1 MNILVVGGG
10 GREHAIAATLSKSP
24 LTTRLIVAPGNPGIE
39 TFAECYPI
47 AADDIPG
54 QCKLAKDIKADFVFI
69 GPEIPLV
76 LGLKDEL
83 EKLGISAFGPSKKAA
98 QLEGSKT
105 FSRNFCKR
113 HNIPQPEFKYCT
125 DIDTAK
131 KQIDLLNGYCVVKAD
146 GLAAGKGVV
155 VCDKVDQAI
164 IASREMLEKNK
175 FGDAGKSILIEE
187 RINGIEASVF
197 AVSDGNNAVL
207 IGTAQDH
214 KRAYDND
221 EGPNTGGMGAI
232 SPAPALNQNLN
243 EEIFNNIISPTING
257 MKLERYP
264 YEGILYA
271 GVMIT
276 DKGPKVIEFN
286 CRFGDPET
294 QVVLPRLNTD
304 LVSIVQKTIKKNLK
318 NMTIDLIPKNA
329 ITVVIASK
337 GYPGE
342 FEKGVLLP
350 SLKNLNEKNEISV
363 FHSGTS
369 KDKNENLISNGGR
382 VLSITSIGAN
392 VQDCRKKA
400 YDVVEAINWE
410 QGFYRKDIGNLWNYL
425 ISLKNSFI
433 NFSDLFA
440 ENPE

>member
-1 MNILVVGGG
+1 MAYFKKSKAFWSNKFMKILVVGGG
-10 GREHAIAATLSKSP
+10 GREHAIAKSLSKSP
-24 LTTRLIVAPGNPGIE
+24 LTTKLVVAPGNPGIE
-39 TFAECYPI
+39 TFAKCHPI
-47 AADDIPG
+47 AADDVQG
-54 QCKLAKDIKADFVFI
+54 QCKLAINIKADFVFI
-69 GPEIPLV
+69 GPETPLV

-83 EKLGISAFGPSKKAA
+83 LKLGINAFGPSKNAA

-105 FSRNFCKR
+105 FSRKFCKR

-125 DIDTAK
+125 DIETAK
-131 KQIDLLNGYCVVKAD
+131 KQIKLLNGYCVVKAD

-155 VCDKVDQAI
+155 VCDTVGQAI
-164 IASREMLEKNK
+164 AASTEMLEKNK
-175 FGDAGKSILIEE
+175 FGNAGKSILIEE

-207 IGTAQDH
+207 IGTAQDY

-232 SPAPALNQNLN
+232 SPAPALDKDLNQ
-243 EEIFNNIISPTING
+243 EIFNNIITPTING
-257 MKLERYP
+257 MKLEGCP

-294 QVVLPRLNTD
+294 QVLLPRLNTD
-304 LVSIVQKTIKKNLK
+304 LVSIVQKTIKKTLK
-318 NMTIDLIPKNA
+318 DMTIDLIPQNA

-342 FEKGVLLP
+342 FDKGVLLP
-350 SLKNLNEKNEISV
+350 PLKNFDDQSEISI

-369 KDKNENLISNGGR
+369 KDKNDNIVSNGGR
-382 VLSITSIGAN
+382 VLSITSIGEN
-392 VQDCRKKA
+392 VQDCRQKA
-400 YDVVEAINWE
+400 YSVVEAINWE
-410 QGFYRKDIGNLWNYL
+410 QGFYRKDIGKL
-425 ISLKNSFI
+425 
-433 NFSDLFA
+433 
-440 ENPE
+440 

>member
-24 LTTRLIVAPGNPGIE
+24 LTKRLIVAPGNPGIE

-47 AADDIPG
+47 PADDIPG

-83 EKLGISAFGPSKKAA
+83 SKLGISAFGPSKKAA

-113 HNIPQPEFKYCT
+113 YNIPQPEFTYCT
-125 DIDTAK
+125 EIETAK
-131 KQIDLLNGYCVVKAD
+131 KQIELLNGYCVVKAD

-155 VCDKVDQAI
+155 VCDTVDQAI
-164 IASREMLEKNK
+164 IAATEMLEKNK
-175 FGDAGKSILIEE
+175 FGDAGKLILIEE

-197 AVSDGNNAVL
+197 AVSDGNDAVL

-232 SPAPALNQNLN
+232 SPAPALDPKLN
-243 EEIFNNIISPTING
+243 KEIFNNIITPTING
-257 MKLERYP
+257 MKLEGCP

-271 GVMIT
+271 GIMIT

-294 QVVLPRLNTD
+294 QVLLPRLNTD
-304 LVSIVQKTIKKNLK
+304 LISIVQRTIKKNLK
-318 NMTIDLIPKNA
+318 EMNIDFISQNA

-337 GYPGE
+337 GYPGA
-342 FEKGVLLP
+342 FKKGLLLP
-350 SLKNLNEKNEISV
+350 SLNNFNDNTEISV

-369 KDKNENLISNGGR
+369 KDKNGNIVSNGGR
-382 VLSITSIGAN
+382 VLSITSVGAN
-392 VQDCRKKA
+392 VQDCRQKA
-400 YDVVEAINWE
+400 YDIVEAINWE
-410 QGFYRKDIGNLWNYL
+410 QGFYRKDIGKL
-425 ISLKNSFI
+425 
-433 NFSDLFA
+433 
-440 ENPE
+440 

>member
-10 GREHAIAATLSKSP
+10 GREHAIAASLSKSP
-24 LTTRLIVAPGNPGIE
+24 LTKKLVVAPGNPGIE
-39 TFAECYPI
+39 TIAECYPV

-54 QCKLAKDIKADFVFI
+54 QCKLAIDIKADFVFI

-83 EKLGISAFGPSKKAA
+83 LKLGISSFGPSKKAA

-105 FSRNFCKR
+105 FSRNFCKKY
-113 HNIPQPEFKYCT
+113 NIPQPEFKYCT
-125 DIDTAK
+125 EIETAK
-131 KQIDLLNGYCVVKAD
+131 KQIELLNGYCVVKAD
-146 GLAAGKGVV
+146 GLAAGKGVI
-155 VCDKVDQAI
+155 VCDTVDQAI
-164 IASREMLEKNK
+164 IAATEMLEKNK
-175 FGDAGKSILIEE
+175 FGDAGKLILIEE

-197 AVSDGNNAVL
+197 AVSDGNDAVL

-232 SPAPALNQNLN
+232 SPAPALDQKLN
-243 EEIFNNIISPTING
+243 KEIFNNIITPTING
-257 MKLERYP
+257 MKLEGSP

-304 LVSIVQKTIKKNLK
+304 LVSIVLKTIKKNLK
-318 NMTIDLIPKNA
+318 DITIDFIPQSA

-337 GYPGE
+337 GYPGK
-342 FEKGVLLP
+342 FKKRVLLP
-350 SLKNLNEKNEISV
+350 SLNNFNDKTEISV

-369 KDKNENLISNGGR
+369 KDKNGNIVSNGGR
-382 VLSITSIGAN
+382 VLSITSVGAN
-392 VQDCRKKA
+392 VQDCRQKA
-400 YDVVEAINWE
+400 YGIVEAINWE
-410 QGFYRKDIGNLWNYL
+410 HGFYRKDIGKL
-425 ISLKNSFI
+425 
-433 NFSDLFA
+433 
-440 ENPE
+440 

>member
-10 GREHAIAATLSKSP
+10 GREHAIAKSLSKSP
-24 LTTRLIVAPGNPGIE
+24 LTTKLVVAPGNPGIE
-39 TFAECYPI
+39 TFAECIPI
-47 AADDIPG
+47 AADDISG
-54 QCKLAKDIKADFVFI
+54 QCKLARDIKADFVFI

-83 EKLGISAFGPSKKAA
+83 LKLGINAFGPSKKAA

-125 DIDTAK
+125 DIDSAK
-131 KQIDLLNGYCVVKAD
+131 KQIELLNGYCVVKAD

-155 VCDKVDQAI
+155 VCDTFDQAI
-164 IASREMLEKNK
+164 IASKEMLEKNK

-232 SPAPALNQNLN
+232 SPAPALDQDLN
-243 EEIFNNIISPTING
+243 KEIFNNIITPTING
-257 MKLERYP
+257 MKLEGNP

-276 DKGPKVIEFN
+276 NKGPKVIEFN

-318 NMTIDLIPKNA
+318 EMSIDFIPQNA

-350 SLKNLNEKNEISV
+350 PLKNFDNEIDISV

-369 KDKNENLISNGGR
+369 KDKNDNLVSNGGR
-382 VLSITSIGAN
+382 VLSITSIGVN
-392 VQDCRKKA
+392 VEDCRQKA
-400 YDVVEAINWE
+400 YNIVEALDWDK
-410 QGFYRKDIGNLWNYL
+410 GFYRRDIGKL
-425 ISLKNSFI
+425 
-433 NFSDLFA
+433 
-440 ENPE
+440 

>member
-10 GREHAIAATLSKSP
+10 GREHAIAKSLSKSP
-24 LTTRLIVAPGNPGIE
+24 LTTKLVVAPGNPGIE
-39 TFAECYPI
+39 TFAECIPI

-54 QCKLAKDIKADFVFI
+54 QCKLARDIKADFVFI

-83 EKLGISAFGPSKKAA
+83 LKLGISAFGPSKKAA

-125 DIDTAK
+125 DIDSAK
-131 KQIDLLNGYCVVKAD
+131 KQIELLNGYCVVKAD

-155 VCDKVDQAI
+155 VCDTFDQAI
-164 IASREMLEKNK
+164 IASTEMLEKNK

-232 SPAPALNQNLN
+232 SPAPALDQDLN
-243 EEIFNNIISPTING
+243 KEIFNNIITPTING
-257 MKLERYP
+257 MKLEGYP

-276 DKGPKVIEFN
+276 NKGPKVIEFN

-318 NMTIDLIPKNA
+318 ETSIDFIPQNA

-342 FEKGVLLP
+342 FEKEVLLP
-350 SLKNLNEKNEISV
+350 SLKNFDNEIDTYV

-369 KDKNENLISNGGR
+369 KDKNDNLVSSGGR
-382 VLSITSIGAN
+382 VLSITSIGEN
-392 VQDCRKKA
+392 IKDCRQKA
-400 YDVVEAINWE
+400 YNIVEAIDWD
-410 QGFYRKDIGNLWNYL
+410 QGFYRRDIGKL
-425 ISLKNSFI
+425 
-433 NFSDLFA
+433 
-440 ENPE
+440 

>member
-10 GREHAIAATLSKSP
+10 GREHAIAKSLSKSP
-24 LTTRLIVAPGNPGIE
+24 LTTKLVVAPGNPGIE
-39 TFAECYPI
+39 TFAECIPI
-47 AADDIPG
+47 AADDIFG
-54 QCKLAKDIKADFVFI
+54 QCKLARDIKADFVVI

-83 EKLGISAFGPSKKAA
+83 LKLGISAFGPSKKAA

-113 HNIPQPEFKYCT
+113 HNIPQPEFKYCI
-125 DIDTAK
+125 DIDSAK
-131 KQIDLLNGYCVVKAD
+131 KQIELLNGYCVVKAD

-155 VCDKVDQAI
+155 VCDTFDQAI
-164 IASREMLEKNK
+164 IASKEMLEKNK

-214 KRAYDND
+214 KRAFDND

-232 SPAPALNQNLN
+232 SPAPALDQDLN
-243 EEIFNNIISPTING
+243 KEIFNNIITPTING
-257 MKLERYP
+257 MKLEGNP

-276 DKGPKVIEFN
+276 NKGPKLIEFN

-318 NMTIDLIPKNA
+318 EMSIDFIPQNA

-350 SLKNLNEKNEISV
+350 PLKNFDNEIDISV

-369 KDKNENLISNGGR
+369 KDKNGKLISNGGR
-382 VLSITSIGAN
+382 VLSITSIGVN
-392 VQDCRKKA
+392 VKDCRQKA
-400 YDVVEAINWE
+400 YNIVEALDWDK
-410 QGFYRKDIGNLWNYL
+410 GFYRRDIGKL
-425 ISLKNSFI
+425 
-433 NFSDLFA
+433 
-440 ENPE
+440 